1 MVLVVSLVPQ
11 AVEACLKNLDRT
23 NPAKG
28 TEKVAKEGTKETFT
42 LISHKGL
49 GLEHLPRHYI
59 KWHGVCHPPRKDPPR
74 NDHPRNDHPTGEAE
88 KAKKGLWDPLSWL
101 FEGGDEPA
109 NLEKDEYMLV
119 RLPPYYKV
127 KWNLKLEGE
136 ETEIQETK
144 YNNKLTWKEEII
156 EKIKVGFN

>member
-1 MVLVVSLVPQ
+1 MVLVVSLVSQ
-11 AVEACLKNLDRT
+11 AVEACLRNLDRT
-23 NPAKG
+23 SPAEG

-42 LISHKGL
+42 LIPHKGL

-59 KWHGVCHPPRKDPPR
+59 KWHGVCHPPR
-74 NDHPRNDHPTGEAE
+74 NDHPTG
-88 KAKKGLWDPLSWL
+88 KAKKTKIGLWHFLPWL
-101 FEGGDEPA
+101 FEGEDEPA
-109 NLEKDEYMLV
+109 NLKKDEYMLV

-127 KWNLKLEGE
+127 RWNLELEGE

-144 YNNKLTWKEEII
+144 YNNKLTWKEKII